1 MAISAVF
8 QKIRTSTMTKV
19 LLCALSAALILT
31 GCSDSKK
38 ADIERN
44 DVPTPEPAPATPESK
59 EEPKPVETTSTT
71 PDKPAEKSTAPSAA
85 TPKMPEKP
93 VKVAVSGTVWSTD
106 RISVTTDDGIF
117 SVPAGRQLRVVKHTE
132 IGYIVTDEKTQ
143 FEVTEAQVSISS
155 AAATNV
161 LRAEAAERSAGAER
175 HKAQLTAVQ
184 QQKEQAAVAHQAA
197 EKDRKRREL
206 QTKLEAL
213 TREEAALRA
222 SIAQAE
228 QQESRYYH
236 ARAYG
241 RTYTRSIT
249 PAQQTAWNVKLPLVQ
264 LEKNRIL
271 DELARPQQ

>member
-38 ADIERN
+38 ADIARN
-44 DVPTPEPAPATPESK
+44 DAPTPEPAPATPEPK
-59 EEPKPVETTSTT
+59 EESKPAETTSTA
-71 PDKPAEKSTAPSAA
+71 PDKPAEKSTAPSVT

-117 SVPAGRQLRVVKHTE
+117 SIPAGRQLRVVKHTE

-161 LRAEAAERSAGAER
+161 LRAEAAERSAGAEW
-175 HKAQLTAVQ
+175 HKAQNAAVQ
-184 QQKEQAAVAHQAA
+184 QQKDQAAVAHQAA

-206 QTKLEAL
+206 HGKLETL
-213 TREEAALRA
+213 TREEAALNA
-222 SIAQAE
+222 SIDQARE
-228 QQESRYYH
+228 QENRYYY
-236 ARAYG
+236 ARRYG
-241 RTYTRSIT
+241 RTYTKSIT
-249 PAQQTAWNVKLPLVQ
+249 PAQETAWKVRLPLVQ
-264 LEKNRIL
+264 LEKNRVM
-271 DELARPQQ
+271 DEMARLQ